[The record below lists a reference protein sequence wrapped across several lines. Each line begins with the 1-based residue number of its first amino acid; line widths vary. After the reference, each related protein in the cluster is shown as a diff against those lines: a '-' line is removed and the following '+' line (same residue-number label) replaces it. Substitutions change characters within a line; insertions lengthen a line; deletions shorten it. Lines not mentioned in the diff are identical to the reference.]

1 MNSKEALQLLK
12 EGNKRFVDGNLQN
25 HTYTEHD
32 KSALKAGQ
40 APHTV
45 VICCSDS
52 RVSPDVLFDQTLGN
66 LFVIRNAGNIIDETA
81 LASIEYPIKYLG
93 SKLVVVMGHSDCGAV
108 TAAYENSELDGYLKP
123 AINYIKKNMGTP
135 NTLDDAIDNNTEY
148 MADKL
153 RKELKNQG
161 LEADVVTALEQID
174 TGIITF
180 NE

>member
-1 MNSKEALQLLK
+1 MNSNEALTLLK
-12 EGNKRFVDGNLQN
+12 EGNQRFVDGTLQN
-25 HTYTEHD
+25 HNYTDAD
-32 KSALKAGQ
+32 KEALKAGQ

-52 RVSPDVLFDQTLGN
+52 RVSPDILFDQTLGN

-123 AINYIKKNMGTP
+123 AIDYIKDNMGKPESLET
-135 NTLDDAIDNNTEY
+135 AIDNNTEY

-153 RKELKNQG
+153 RKELEKQG
-161 LEADVVTALEQID
+161 LEATVLSAHEDIQSGL
-174 TGIITF
+174 ITF